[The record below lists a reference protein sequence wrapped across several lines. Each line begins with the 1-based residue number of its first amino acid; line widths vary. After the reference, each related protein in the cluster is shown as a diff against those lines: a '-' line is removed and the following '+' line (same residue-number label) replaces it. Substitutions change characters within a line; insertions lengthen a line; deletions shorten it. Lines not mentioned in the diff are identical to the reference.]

1 MWRHGALGQR
11 MGQQEERCC
20 DGYNADG
27 QDWIKRRASRFRAR
41 YQWLDRLAA
50 VG

>member
-1 MWRHGALGQR
+1 VATRSAR
-11 MGQQEERCC
+11 ATDRQQEERCC